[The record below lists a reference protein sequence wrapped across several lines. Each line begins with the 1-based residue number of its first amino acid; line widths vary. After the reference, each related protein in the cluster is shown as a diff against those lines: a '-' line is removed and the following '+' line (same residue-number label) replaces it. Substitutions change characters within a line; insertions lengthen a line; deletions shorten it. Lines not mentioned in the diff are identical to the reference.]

1 MRAFGFLSMFLTD
14 YRLNSG
20 CKSRHSLPS
29 HLWQYIT
36 DIMTKLV
43 QIAVGVS
50 IRDNLRKLNCYEQW
64 RGILYQSARIRLYY
78 EILSQADGFH
88 QIFRRAH
95 VPDKHGR
102 DR

>member
-1 MRAFGFLSMFLTD
+1 MTEKVYDKNKLLAFDNFIAREYKDDYFLST
-14 YRLNSG
+14 
-20 CKSRHSLPS
+20 
-29 HLWQYIT
+29 T
-36 DIMTKLV
+36 LV

-50 IRDNLRKLNCYEQW
+50 IRDNLRKLNCCERW

>member
-1 MRAFGFLSMFLTD
+1 MTEKVYDKNKLLAFDNFIAREYKDDYFLST
-14 YRLNSG
+14 
-20 CKSRHSLPS
+20 
-29 HLWQYIT
+29 T
-36 DIMTKLV
+36 LV

-50 IRDNLRKLNCYEQW
+50 IRDDLRKLNCCERW
-64 RGILYQSARIRLYY
+64 RGILHQSVQIQLYY

-88 QIFRRAH
+88 HIFRRAH